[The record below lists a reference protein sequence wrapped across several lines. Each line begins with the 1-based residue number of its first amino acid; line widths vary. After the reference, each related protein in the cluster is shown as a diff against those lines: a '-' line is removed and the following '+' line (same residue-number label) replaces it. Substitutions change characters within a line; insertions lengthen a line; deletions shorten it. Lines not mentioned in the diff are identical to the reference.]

1 MTYFIRTVASAD
13 VIEIIMMIIHLPS
26 FLPSEVNVHRRA
38 NLLYSIREQR
48 GGGSITI
55 DTGSIDHYCHRW
67 PEGLHRRA
75 ASYCTGRIMNPIDG
89 PTRLSQ
95 FKQYIIFDCRLYW
108 KKSSSS

>member
-48 GGGSITI
+48 GGGGRSLLTRVRSITI
-55 DTGSIDHYCHRW
+55 V
-67 PEGLHRRA
+67 
-75 ASYCTGRIMNPIDG
+75 IDG
-89 PTRLSQ
+89 LR
-95 FKQYIIFDCRLYW
+95 DCIAELPRTALDA
-108 KKSSSS
+108 S